1 MTPCYTANFVAPEV
15 WVCGCG
21 CVGVGGWVGVGVG
34 VCGCVCVC
42 VPSSMSLAH
51 IAQLYIGSE
60 NTQVSFP
67 DYQYGGLGSRNEAMK
82 ALETER

>member
-1 MTPCYTANFVAPEV
+1 MCGCG
-15 WVCGCG
+15 WVGGCG
-21 CVGVGGWVGVGVG
+21 CVCVYV
-34 VCGCVCVC
+34 CVCVC

-82 ALETER
+82 ALETEQ